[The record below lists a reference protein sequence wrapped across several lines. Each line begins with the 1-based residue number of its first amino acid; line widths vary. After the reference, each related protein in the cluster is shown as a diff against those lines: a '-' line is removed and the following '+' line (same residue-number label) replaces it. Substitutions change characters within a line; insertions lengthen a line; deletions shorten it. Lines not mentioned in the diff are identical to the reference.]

1 MSDLSNLYISQSY
14 KGLINLADSTEGITS
29 QSNYEL
35 QDGLG
40 VGIGVSILSGS
51 VLVDNDI
58 SSSTLSGIGN
68 VEQYS
73 ASVDLRL
80 DEVEATA
87 SEHDG
92 RVEQLELYTSSL
104 RDAFTVSGT
113 DVDFNGDVIISGS
126 LTVRE
131 IHTITESASVI
142 FSSGSNQLGDEPTDV
157 QIFSG
162 SVYVPNLHYLGTSSV
177 DTNTRLNEI
186 VADALPSSWTGS
198 VFIPFS
204 GSVSEQIIALQEFSS
219 SLVLDTASFAL
230 WTGSVFNP
238 YTQSVQNQ
246 IDSNSIDISGKL
258 NTSSYDIDSASF
270 DSRIDT
276 KLDSSYFNTWTS
288 SVYTPFS
295 SSIVSRVDDL
305 ASFTG
310 SYATTGSNNF
320 FGSQS
325 IDGDVT
331 ISGSLITSGSTT
343 LIGNSQQTGNQQ
355 LTGSINHLG
364 DSRQE
369 GESQIT
375 GSLLVTGSLNVSGSS
390 RYVGRLQG
398 NVVQVEKTGTNSNT
412 ASLAT
417 ADGHFF
423 SLDLNGVT
431 GSVCRIETPNVV
443 EGLTW
448 TLKVRQ
454 PNTDYITLE
463 FASESFEFP
472 RLTQPITTPIN
483 GAIDIFTFVSFDN
496 QAYYGIITKDLTPQI
511 I

>member
-1 MSDLSNLYISQSY
+1 
-14 KGLINLADSTEGITS
+14 
-29 QSNYEL
+29 
-35 QDGLG
+35 
-40 VGIGVSILSGS
+40 
-51 VLVDNDI
+51 
-58 SSSTLSGIGN
+58 
-68 VEQYS
+68 
-73 ASVDLRL
+73 
-80 DEVEATA
+80 
-87 SEHDG
+87 
-92 RVEQLELYTSSL
+92 
-104 RDAFTVSGT
+104 
-113 DVDFNGDVIISGS
+113 
-126 LTVRE
+126 
-131 IHTITESASVI
+131 
-142 FSSGSNQLGDEPTDV
+142 
-157 QIFSG
+157 
-162 SVYVPNLHYLGTSSV
+162 
-177 DTNTRLNEI
+177 
-186 VADALPSSWTGS
+186 
-198 VFIPFS
+198 
-204 GSVSEQIIALQEFSS
+204 
-219 SLVLDTASFAL
+219 
-230 WTGSVFNP
+230 
-238 YTQSVQNQ
+238 
-246 IDSNSIDISGKL
+246 
-258 NTSSYDIDSASF
+258 SF
-270 DSRIDT
+270 DTRIDT
-276 KLDSSYFNTWTS
+276 KLENSWTS
-288 SVYTPFS
+288 SVFEPFS
-295 SSIVSRVDDL
+295 SSIVYRVDDL

-331 ISGSLITSGSTT
+331 ISGSLTTSGSA
-343 LIGNSQQTGNQQ
+343 
-355 LTGSINHLG
+355 SI
-364 DSRQE
+364 
-369 GESQIT
+369 
-375 GSLLVTGSLNVSGSS
+375 TGSLNVSGSS